1 MDKEKKSAISK
12 DTTKLAASP
21 LTVKPKNVKLVPPD
35 GAWGWVIILATSI
48 NLVSYNQN
56 SFGNTKSLNLQ

>member
-1 MDKEKKSAISK
+1 MNGK

-21 LTVKPKNVKLVPPD
+21 LSVKPKSVKLVPPD

-48 NLVSYNQN
+48 NLVSFNTN
-56 SFGNTKSLNLQ
+56 SFSKQKRKN